1 MPTISGILERIT
13 FQNEETGFT
22 VAQLRESGK
31 KGRDLTP
38 VVGIMP
44 GLAVGATLR
53 LSGQWQRDKRYGQQF
68 KVENWQVSR
77 PNTLN
82 GLERYLGSG
91 LIKGVGPSY
100 AKRIV
105 ATFGMD
111 TLEVL
116 EREPGRLKEV
126 PGLGKARVEQIKVAW
141 GEQRHIHEIMVFLQ
155 GHTVP
160 ASYAVKIYKFYGAE
174 AMSVVK
180 ENPYRLAEDIWGIGF
195 KIADEIAQSLG
206 IPAHDPRRARA
217 GLLFVLGQALSDG
230 HCFLEREPL
239 IAAVTTLLEQHHFDG
254 FVGLVAAEIPQLV
267 ADEKI
272 VLDGERIYLAPFF
285 FAERGVT
292 AALAGILG
300 SGRYPDIQ
308 VGRELR
314 RAAQKMG
321 LQFAVEQ
328 EKAVCTALEQ
338 RLTIITGGPGT
349 GKSTI
354 LKALLL
360 ILGGKGVDS
369 KLCAPTGRAA
379 KRLSQACAR
388 PAKTIHRLLEFDPFV
403 RGFKR
408 NDDNPL
414 DCDLLIVDEASMLD
428 IILANSLLKALPP
441 GCGLVMVGD
450 VDQLPSVG
458 AGNVLRDAIDSGVIP
473 CVRLQ
478 QIFRQD
484 EGSLI
489 SVNAAR
495 INKGQFFDPLPGYQ
509 GERDFYFMERQQ
521 PEEIAREIVTL
532 CAGRLRDK
540 YGFDALHDIQVLCP
554 MKKGEIGTDNLNALL
569 QQALLQSGPVA
580 KGGHAWR
587 EGDKVMQI
595 RNNYD
600 KDVYNGDM
608 GFVVRKRL
616 ESDEIMVEFDGR
628 QVSYGPADLQ
638 ELQLAYAVTV
648 HKSQGSE
655 FPCVIVPLHMSHYPL
670 LQRNLLYTAIT
681 RGKKLV
687 IVIGQ
692 SKAVS
697 RAIGNDRVTAR
708 NTMLA
713 QRLRHWPEA
722 LP

>member
-1 MPTISGILERIT
+1 MPSLSGTLERIT
-13 FQNEETGFT
+13 FQSDETGFT
-22 VAQLRESGK
+22 VAQLREAGK
-31 KGRDLTP
+31 KAGDLTT
-38 VVGIMP
+38 VVGP
-44 GLAVGATLR
+44 LVGVTVGATLR
-53 LSGQWQRDKRYGQQF
+53 LKGQWLRDPRYGRQF
-68 KVENWQVSR
+68 KVEGWEVLR

-91 LIKGVGPSY
+91 LIKGVGPTY
-100 AKRIV
+100 ARRIV

-111 TLEVL
+111 TLDVL
-116 EREPGRLKEV
+116 EQEPERLKEV
-126 PGLGKARVEQIKVAW
+126 QGLGKARIAQIQVAW
-141 GEQRHIHEIMVFLQ
+141 GEQRHIHDIMIFLQ
-155 GHTVP
+155 GHTIP
-160 ASYAVKIYKFYGAE
+160 ASYAVKIYKFYGAQ
-174 AMSVVK
+174 AMAVVQD
-180 ENPYRLAEDIWGIGF
+180 NPYKLAEDIWGIGF
-195 KIADEIAQSLG
+195 KIADDIALSLG

-217 GLLFVLGQALSDG
+217 GLLYVLAEALNDG
-230 HCFLEREPL
+230 HCFLEREGL
-239 IAAVTTLLEQHHFDG
+239 IQACTSLLEQHHFDG
-254 FVGLVAAEIPQLV
+254 FVGLVAAEIPKLA

-272 VLDGERIYLAPFF
+272 VMDDERIYLAPFF

-292 AALAGILG
+292 AGLAGCLG
-300 SGRYPDIQ
+300 LSPYPSMNAGKEVDW
-308 VGRELR
+308 
-314 RAAQKMG
+314 AAGKMG
-321 LQFAVEQ
+321 LTLAPEQ
-328 EKAVCTALEQ
+328 ATAIHTALKE

-354 LKALLL
+354 LMALLL
-360 ILGGKGVDS
+360 ILAGKGVEV
-369 KLCAPTGRAA
+369 KLAAPTGRAA
-379 KRLSQACAR
+379 KRMAQACDR
-388 PAKTIHRLLEFDPFV
+388 PAKTIHRLLEFDPSV

-414 DCDLLIVDEASMLD
+414 KCDLLIVDEASMLD

-441 GCGLVMVGD
+441 GCALVLVGD

-478 QIFRQD
+478 QIFRQGD
-484 EGSLI
+484 GSLI

-495 INKGQFFDPLPGYQ
+495 VNDGEFFDPLPGYK

-521 PEEIAREIVTL
+521 PEEIAQEIVSL
-532 CAGRLRDK
+532 CSGRLRKK
-540 YGFDALHDIQVLCP
+540 YGFNAMTDIQVLSP
-554 MKKGEIGTDNLNALL
+554 MKKGVIGTDNLNSLL
-569 QQALLQSGPVA
+569 QQALLDSGA
-580 KGGHAWR
+580 LATGRLFR

-600 KDVYNGDM
+600 KDVFNGDM
-608 GFVVRKRL
+608 GFVLAKKVDN
-616 ESDEIMVEFDGR
+616 DELVVEFEGR
-628 QVSYGPADLQ
+628 KHIYSPADLN

-655 FPCVIVPLHMSHYPL
+655 FSCVIVPMHMSHFTL

-692 SKAVS
+692 SKAVI
-697 RAIGNDRVTAR
+697 RAIGNDKVMAR

-713 QRLRHWPEA
+713 ERLRGCPD
-722 LP
+722 PPG